1 MGKPGYFNDD
11 DEEDEKKKPA
21 EAPPRTIPT
30 RTRSSDVATTGPILR
45 TAVRHL
51 TARSCSMRS
60 SSCWMGSP
68 AFGSP

>member
-30 RTRSSDVATTGPILR
+30 RTRS
-45 TAVRHL
+45 
-51 TARSCSMRS
+51 
-60 SSCWMGSP
+60 
-68 AFGSP
+68 